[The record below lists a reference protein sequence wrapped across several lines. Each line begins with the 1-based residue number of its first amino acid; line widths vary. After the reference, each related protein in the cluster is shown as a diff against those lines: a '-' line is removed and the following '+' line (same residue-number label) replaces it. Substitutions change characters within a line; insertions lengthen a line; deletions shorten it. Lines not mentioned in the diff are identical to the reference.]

1 MSKDAGCRYS
11 ELNNN
16 SSIALSLLVD
26 AHLGIKV
33 IEYLDEV

>member
-16 SSIALSLLVD
+16 SSIALSL
-26 AHLGIKV
+26 GIKV